1 MDNLFYSQGKLR
13 EYADAFRRLMN
24 VYGDGSQTALSLQ
37 LKETAAMLERISGD
51 SVQLSRSLVSE
62 EQKSKLYDYLR
73 SEGISVAGILF
84 LEPVKGRI
92 ELVMRLS
99 KKRGCITAGQ
109 LAQNVGDI
117 LGKRLRAAEGSR
129 RVLGKDEGEF
139 IFEERTDYRILFGQ
153 AGCGKGF
160 ARISGDNYSY
170 INLEGGRS
178 IVSLADGMGC
188 GSTAD
193 EYSTRFIEL
202 LEHFLDA
209 GFSEEAAL
217 WLLNDAFA
225 DNDSSGNPVTIDL
238 CSINEYEGK
247 ADFFKMGAVPSF
259 IKSRSGTVRVVEA
272 SSLPAGVISG
282 SLIEHY
288 STGLEDGDYIIMMSD
303 GVLDA
308 LPFYD
313 KEKRMKEIIEG
324 IEERMPQAIAERILS
339 EVYFYDEKIADD
351 MTVLVT
357 GIWKI
362 RNGE

>member
-1 MDNLFYSQGKLR
+1 MDNLFYSRGKLR

-24 VYGDGSQTALSLQ
+24 VYTGGSRTALSLQ
-37 LKETAAMLERISGD
+37 LSETAAMLERISGD
-51 SVQLSRSLVSE
+51 SGEETSGTISE
-62 EQKSKLYDYLR
+62 QQKNELCDYLK
-73 SEGISVAGILF
+73 SESIIVAGILV
-84 LEPVKGRI
+84 LEPVKNRL

-99 KKRGCITAGQ
+99 KRRGCITAGQ
-109 LAQNVGDI
+109 LADNIGAM
-117 LGKRLRAAEGSR
+117 LGRRLRVADGSR
-129 RVLGKDEGEF
+129 RVLSKDEGEF
-139 IFEERTDYRILFGQ
+139 IFEERTDYRLLFGH
-153 AGCGKGF
+153 AECSKGF

-170 INLEGGRS
+170 MNIEGGRS

-188 GSTAD
+188 GSPANED
-193 EYSTRFIEL
+193 STRFIEL
-202 LEHFLDA
+202 LEHFLEA

-217 WLLNDAFA
+217 ELLNDAFA
-225 DNDSSGNPVTIDL
+225 DNDSAGGPVTLDM
-238 CSINEYEGK
+238 CSINEYDGS

-259 IKSRSGTVRVVEA
+259 IKGRDGVRIVEA

-282 SLIEHY
+282 SSIDRF
-288 STGLEDGDYIIMMSD
+288 SIGLQDGDYIIMMSD

-313 KEKRMKEIIEG
+313 KEKRMREIIEG
-324 IEERMPQAIAERILS
+324 VEERMPQAIAERILN

-362 RNGE
+362 RNGD